1 MGEQDP
7 EPTQEQPPAQEQPTQ
22 ERSLAENAFNV
33 FKGIGIGSAISRNVF
48 NPKRL
53 SRPDLGFG
61 FQKLFSRQY

>member
-7 EPTQEQPPAQEQPTQ
+7 EPTQEQPPAQEPPTQ
-22 ERSLAENAFNV
+22 GRSLAENAFNA
-33 FKGIGIGSAISRNVF
+33 FKNIGIGPAITRNVF

-53 SRPDLGFG
+53 PRPDLGFG